1 MIGRKHNALLAAY
14 HNLQPLPLTPSQST
28 TSSINPRRPRIRQQS
43 CRRNGYATVASDA
56 AEQPSPPKSK
66 EHIWPTPPNGRTHP
80 TPYQIFALPV
90 TAPYSKAKYYELVK
104 IYHPDRHTSSSSKTS
119 TSQAL
124 ALERYRL
131 IVAAHTILSDPA
143 KRSAY
148 DRFGA
153 GWNGR
158 SEVSH
163 NTTGAWAN
171 HSPYHPSGRSGF
183 QGNWHDPADNI
194 WQNATWEDWEK
205 FHSRR
210 DGSGAKAGRTE
221 PVYMANSYFLAVVL
235 ALSAMGTAV
244 NYNRAQDAGTYFI
257 EQRDLVHDRAAKDLR
272 RVRMEASTL
281 TTREDRIEYF
291 LRQREA
297 TLGLGGDYA
306 EVREEK
312 AARVL
317 ADREVCGSEQVR
329 ERDISDLERR

>member
-1 MIGRKHNALLAAY
+1 
-14 HNLQPLPLTPSQST
+14 
-28 TSSINPRRPRIRQQS
+28 
-43 CRRNGYATVASDA
+43 
-56 AEQPSPPKSK
+56 
-66 EHIWPTPPNGRTHP
+66 
-80 TPYQIFALPV
+80 
-90 TAPYSKAKYYELVK
+90 VK
-104 IYHPDRHTSSSSKTS
+104 IYHPDRTASSSSSAS
-119 TSQAL
+119 TAAQAL

-158 SEVSH
+158 SEVGH
-163 NTTGAWAN
+163 GQTGAWAQR
-171 HSPYHPSGRSGF
+171 SPYHPAGRSGF
-183 QGNWHDPADNI
+183 NGNWHDPADNI

-205 FHSRR
+205 FHARR
-210 DGSGAKAGRTE
+210 DGNGRTE

-235 ALSAMGTAV
+235 ALAAMGSAV

-257 EQRDLVHDRAAKDLR
+257 EQRDLVHDRAAKELR
-272 RVRMEASTL
+272 RVRAEASTL

-291 LRQREA
+291 IRQREA
-297 TLGLGGDYA
+297 TLGLSDYG
-306 EVREEK
+306 EVRDEK

-329 ERDISDLERR
+329 GRDE